1 MHQLRPSCLAAE
13 LLLDA
18 GSALAKG
25 GQVMFRPQPLHQL
38 PKLPSHVLSEGASC
52 LEPPPLK
59 ILSRR
64 GSCLSLARLPFTV
77 CSSLPRP
84 GLSLVIYIG
93 GRALMELWISAHTCL
108 HIVWFLCGSTWFQQ
122 CPNAGICLFRWGQT
136 HRNNVVPVWFHVV
149 PTLMTRFLPQASF
162 QIMWFLR
169 GSTWLQQCGS
179 AGTCLFGRYC
189 ALPG

>member
-1 MHQLRPSCLAAE
+1 MVPCGSNADDAVSAPSLLSNHVVPAWFNVAPTMRKCWHMFVWQILRPSWLTAG
-13 LLLDA
+13 LLLDG

-52 LEPPPLK
+52 LEPPLLK

-122 CPNAGICLFRWGQT
+122 CRSDGRWLFR
-136 HRNNVVPVWFHVV
+136 
-149 PTLMTRFLPQASF
+149 
-162 QIMWFLR
+162 
-169 GSTWLQQCGS
+169 
-179 AGTCLFGRYC
+179 
-189 ALPG
+189 

>member
-1 MHQLRPSCLAAE
+1 MVPCGSNADGVVSTPNLLSNHVVPAWFNVVPTMRKCWHMFVWQILCSSSLTAG

-38 PKLPSHVLSEGASC
+38 PKLPSYVLSQGAPC

-59 ILSRR
+59 ILSHRK
-64 GSCLSLARLPFTV
+64 SCLSLARLPFTV

-93 GRALMELWISAHTCL
+93 SRALMELRISPQTCL
-108 HIVWFLCGSTWFQQ
+108 QIVWFLCGSTWFQR
-122 CPNAGICLFRWGQT
+122 CPN
-136 HRNNVVPVWFHVV
+136 
-149 PTLMTRFLPQASF
+149 
-162 QIMWFLR
+162 
-169 GSTWLQQCGS
+169 
-179 AGTCLFGRYC
+179 AGTCLFR
-189 ALPG
+189 

>member
-1 MHQLRPSCLAAE
+1 
-13 LLLDA
+13 
-18 GSALAKG
+18 
-25 GQVMFRPQPLHQL
+25 MFRPQPLHQL

-93 GRALMELWISAHTCL
+93 GRAVMELWIRPRLPFKS
-108 HIVWFLCGSTWFQQ
+108 CGS
-122 CPNAGICLFRWGQT
+122 C
-136 HRNNVVPVWFHVV
+136 VV
-149 PTLMTRFLPQASF
+149 Q
-162 QIMWFLR
+162 R
-169 GSTWLQQCGS
+169 GSNN
-179 AGTCLFGRYC
+179 AE
-189 ALPG
+189 ALAHACFA